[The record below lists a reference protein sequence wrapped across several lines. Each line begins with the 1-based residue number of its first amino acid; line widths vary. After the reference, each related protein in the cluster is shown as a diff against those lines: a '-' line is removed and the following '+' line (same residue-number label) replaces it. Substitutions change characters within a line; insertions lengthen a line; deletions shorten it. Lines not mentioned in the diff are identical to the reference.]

1 MRNAILRNYLKGQF
15 FNRVSMQIFGQFVN
29 RVEKIA
35 GFGLNRV
42 RISGSE
48 CPPPPIPD
56 RRLSEVIHDVSRIYT
71 ASTASTASSL
81 PL

>member
-48 CPPPPIPD
+48 CPPP
-56 RRLSEVIHDVSRIYT
+56 LSRIED
-71 ASTASTASSL
+71 L
-81 PL
+81 VKLFMM